1 MGKPGSILFISHDA
15 SKSGAPIL
23 LLNLLRLIKK
33 EAVCDFNII
42 IRKGGPLNQEF
53 EALGPTIVLKPA
65 NYLSS
70 GNFMGKMAERLR
82 NRYRIVKAMLLCRRS
97 DLVFSNTITN
107 GSLLDRLA
115 TFHKPVISYV
125 HELASVVGV
134 YEKEAGLTVK
144 NTDLFLCP
152 SLAVRNFLADHFSV
166 QEDRMESLPYFF
178 PALPYG
184 TTFPSKK
191 ECKKEFAAR
200 YGLDP
205 ETMWVAGMGTV
216 SMRKGADLFIDTY
229 EKLQSEKISFIW
241 IGGYENE
248 EMKNYVDK
256 RLAATRGRSI
266 VFTGEIPYRQDNLL
280 PFDVFFLSSRED
292 PYPLVV
298 LEAAY
303 LGIPSV
309 CFRSGGMVEFV
320 EEDCGR
326 IVDDFSA
333 DKAAAV
339 LTSTIQDTEILTRL
353 GQNAK
358 EKVEQ
363 RHFSSAVILEAMR
376 RAVEKAMANKKIHHS

>member
-23 LLNLLRLIKK
+23 LLNLLRLIKQ
-33 EAVCDFNII
+33 EGACDFKII
-42 IRKGGPLNQEF
+42 IRKGGPLNKEF
-53 EALGPTIVLKPA
+53 ETLGPTIVLKPA

-70 GNFMGKMAERLR
+70 GNFIGKMAERLR
-82 NRYRIVKAMLLCRRS
+82 NRYRMVKAMLLCRRS

-134 YEKEAGLTVK
+134 YEEEAGLTVK
-144 NTDLFLCP
+144 NTDLFLYP
-152 SLAVRNFLADHFSV
+152 SLAVRNFLADHFNV
-166 QEDRMESLPYFF
+166 QEDRMEPLPYYF
-178 PALPYG
+178 PALPLG
-184 TTFPSKK
+184 TTFPSKR
-191 ECKKEFAAR
+191 ECKKAFAAR

-205 ETMWVAGMGTV
+205 ETMWVVGMGTA
-216 SMRKGADLFIDTY
+216 SMRKGVDLFINTC
-229 EKLQSEKISFIW
+229 EKLRSEKISFIW

-248 EMKNYVDK
+248 EVKNYVNK
-256 RLAATRGRSI
+256 RLAATGNQGI
-266 VFTGEIPYRQDNLL
+266 VFTGEIPYQQDNLL

-309 CFRSGGMVEFV
+309 CFRSGGMVEFIG
-320 EEDCGR
+320 EDCGW
-326 IVDDFSA
+326 IIDNFSV
-333 DKAAAV
+333 DKAAV
-339 LTSTIQDTEILTRL
+339 ILTGIIQDTEIRSRM

-363 RHFSSAVILEAMR
+363 RHFSPALMLKAMR